1 MKMSNKAMKNS
12 RLEIRGVYGRWSWVA
27 LLLWALSVVVEQ
39 LGSYFGAPSAAQG
52 WFARL
57 LSEAVYDPGFFGLI
71 HVMGGV
77 GYVFLLYL
85 LYEGLCG
92 ARSLLRFVVALL
104 GVLSVVS
111 TVVMV
116 IPSGQSVYEAVR
128 EVSWWSGFRATFLA
142 NDNVLEGVLNAVT
155 GVWLTVAWR
164 GRMRWCGV
172 SWWLCPVL
180 SGLSTALAMR
190 AMLGMSGHEALRV
203 GEAWRVLSVLLEL
216 LPLWCLRMA
225 MTTYVSAVKV
235 SGDDDVRM

>member
-1 MKMSNKAMKNS
+1 MKMSSKEMKKS
-12 RLEIRGVYGRWSWVA
+12 RVEIRGVYGRWSWIA
-27 LLLWALSVVVEQ
+27 LVVWTLSVLVEQ
-39 LGSYFGAPSAAQG
+39 LGSYFGVPSAAQG

-57 LSEAVYDPGFFGLI
+57 MSEAVYDPGFFGLI

-77 GYVFLLYL
+77 GYAFLLYL

-92 ARSLLRFVVALL
+92 TRSALRFVVALL

-128 EVSWWSGFRATFLA
+128 DVSWWSGFRATFLA
-142 NDNVLEGVLNAVT
+142 NDDALESLLSVLT

-172 SWWLCPVL
+172 SWWLCPLV
-180 SGLSTALAMR
+180 SGVSTALAMR
-190 AMLGMSGHEALRV
+190 AVLGMSGHEALRV
-203 GEAWRVLSVLLEL
+203 GEAWRVLSVLMVL
-216 LPLWCLRMA
+216 LPVWCLRA
-225 MTTYVSAVKV
+225 GMTTDVSAVNV
-235 SGDDDVRM
+235 TGDDDVRI